1 MVSSQSYLSTR
12 GGSSGFSFEDT
23 VLKGLASDGGL
34 FIPEE
39 IPTLPADWQE
49 SWSTLSFQELAFNI
63 FSAYISPS
71 EISASD
77 LRSLIERSYST
88 FRKPEITPLVTLREA
103 ERLHLLELF
112 HGPTFAFK
120 DVALQF
126 VGNLFE
132 YFLERRNRDKK
143 EEDKESLTVIGATSG
158 DTGSAA
164 IYGLRGKKNISVFI
178 LHPKGKISPIQEAQM
193 TSVLDENV
201 HNLAV
206 VGTFD
211 NCQDIVKE
219 LFADTD
225 FNALHKLGAV
235 NSINWARI
243 LAQIVYYFHSY
254 FALLKLYPSS
264 TPEELKP
271 RFVVPTGNFGDVLA
285 GYFAKRMGLPIA
297 KLVIAT
303 NENDILDRFWKSG
316 TYEIH
321 AVSGKEAE
329 GGISADGVK
338 AHGFGVKETLSPAM
352 DILVSSNFERLLWYL
367 AFESD
372 QGELQERQARAS
384 AKVKEMMAAL
394 KKERGFS
401 VTKQMLE
408 LAKVDFESER
418 VSDEQTVETIREIY
432 TTADPKYILDPHSSV
447 GVTAA
452 LRYTASNEADST
464 HQVCL
469 STAHPAKFSHAVDLA
484 LNGVGGYHFDDVLPD
499 QFKGLAVVEKRVEYV
514 PKAESGLVKEAVER
528 LLEGEK
534 KTVV

>member
-34 FIPEE
+34 FIPES
-39 IPTLPADWQE
+39 IPSLPADWQTA
-49 SWSTLSFQELAFNI
+49 WSTASFEELAFNI
-63 FSAYISPS
+63 FSLYISPS
-71 EISASD
+71 EIPPAD
-77 LRSLIERSYST
+77 LRSLISKSYST
-88 FRKPEITPLVTLREA
+88 FRAPDITPLVTLDGA
-103 ERLHLLELF
+103 QRLHLLELF

-132 YFLERRNRDKK
+132 YFLQRRNAGK
-143 EEDKESLTVIGATSG
+143 EDGEKESLTVVGATSG

-164 IYGLRGKKNISVFI
+164 IYGLRGKENISVFI

-193 TSVLDENV
+193 TSVLDGNV

-219 LFADTD
+219 LFADAD
-225 FNALHKLGAV
+225 FNARHKLGAV

-254 FALLKLYPSS
+254 FALAKRYPSEH
-264 TPEELKP
+264 TNP

-285 GYFAKRMGLPIA
+285 GYFAKRMGLPME
-297 KLVIAT
+297 KLVVAT
-303 NENDILDRFWKSG
+303 NENDILNRFWNSG

-321 AVSGKEAE
+321 AVSGKDAE
-329 GGISADGVK
+329 GGIVADGVK
-338 AHGFGVKETLSPAM
+338 AHEFGVKETLSPAM

-367 AFESD
+367 AFEKETK
-372 QGELQERQARAS
+372 GEGVEERQKEAGER
-384 AKVKEMMAAL
+384 VKAMMADL
-394 KKERGFS
+394 KGKRGFS
-401 VTKQMLE
+401 VTKAMLN
-408 LAKVDFESER
+408 LARMDFDSER
-418 VSDEQTVETIREIY
+418 VSDEQTVETIKKIY
-432 TTADPKYILDPHSSV
+432 TGSETKYVLDPHSSV

-452 LRYTASNEADST
+452 LRNLDAEYSN
-464 HQVCL
+464 HQICL

-484 LNGVGGYHFDDVLPD
+484 LNGIEGYNFEDVLPD
-499 QFKGLAVVEKRVEYV
+499 QFKGLAVAEKRVEYV
-514 PKAESGLVKEAVER
+514 EKAEKELVKEVIER

-534 KTVV
+534 SS

>member
-1 MVSSQSYLSTR
+1 MVSAQSYLSTR

-34 FIPEE
+34 FIPEA
-39 IPTLPADWQE
+39 IPTLPSDWQTT
-49 SWSTLSFQELAFNI
+49 WSTKSFQEIAFSL
-63 FSAYISPS
+63 FSLYISPTEIPS
-71 EISASD
+71 ED
-77 LRSLIERSYST
+77 LKNLIEKSYST
-88 FRKPEITPLVTLREA
+88 FRASEITPLTTLRKSEN
-103 ERLHLLELF
+103 LHLLELF

-132 YFLERRNRDKK
+132 YFLSRRNEGKSEEEK
-143 EEDKESLTVIGATSG
+143 ETLTVIGATSG

-164 IYGLRGKKNISVFI
+164 IYGLRGKENISVFI

-193 TSVLDENV
+193 TSVLDKNV

-219 LFADTD
+219 LFADTA
-225 FNALHKLGAV
+225 FNARHKLGAV

-254 FALLKLYPSS
+254 FALQKAYPGQNL
-264 TPEELKP
+264 TP

-285 GYFAKRMGLPIA
+285 GYFAKRMGLPIE
-297 KLVIAT
+297 KLVVAT
-303 NENDILDRFWKSG
+303 NENDILNRFWKSG

-321 AVSGKEAE
+321 AVSGKDAE
-329 GGISADGVK
+329 GGIPADGVK
-338 AHGFGVKETLSPAM
+338 AHEFGVKETLSPAM

-367 AFESD
+367 AFERETTAD
-372 QGELQERQARAS
+372 QELSERQKKAS
-384 AKVKEMMAAL
+384 EKVKEMMVEL
-394 KKERGFS
+394 KTQRGFS
-401 VTKQMLE
+401 VTPAMLE
-408 LAKVDFESER
+408 EAKSDFGSER
-418 VSDEQTVETIREIY
+418 VSDSQTVETIREIY
-432 TTADPKYILDPHSSV
+432 TASDSKYVLDPHSSV

-452 LRYTASNEADST
+452 LRQIASNGSQI

-484 LNGVGGYHFDDVLPD
+484 LNGVDGYNFDDVLPD
-499 QFKGLAVVEKRVEYV
+499 QFKGLAVAEKRVEDV
-514 PKAESGLVKEAVER
+514 AKADKELVKEVVER

-534 KTVV
+534 A

>member
-1 MVSSQSYLSTR
+1 MVSAQSYLSTR

-34 FIPEE
+34 FIPEA
-39 IPTLPADWQE
+39 IPSLPADWQTT
-49 SWSTLSFQELAFNI
+49 WSSQSFQEIAFNL
-63 FSAYISPS
+63 FSLYISPS
-71 EISASD
+71 EIPSDD
-77 LRSLIERSYST
+77 LRHLIEKSYST
-88 FRKPEITPLVTLREA
+88 FRAPEITPITTLRKA
-103 ERLHLLELF
+103 ENLHLLELF

-132 YFLERRNRDKK
+132 YFLSRRNAQKDAG
-143 EEDKESLTVIGATSG
+143 EQESLTVIGATSG

-164 IYGLRGKKNISVFI
+164 IYGLRGKENISVFI

-193 TSVLDENV
+193 TSVLDKNV

-219 LFADTD
+219 LFADAA
-225 FNALHKLGAV
+225 FNARHKLGAV

-254 FALLKLYPSS
+254 FALQKAHPG
-264 TPEELKP
+264 ENIVP

-285 GYFAKRMGLPIA
+285 GYFAKRMGLPIER
-297 KLVIAT
+297 LVVAT

-316 TYEIH
+316 TYEIN
-321 AVSGKEAE
+321 AE
-329 GGISADGVK
+329 EEVEG
-338 AHGFGVKETLSPAM
+338 GVKETLSPAM

-367 AFESD
+367 AFERETTPD
-372 QGELQERQARAS
+372 QELSERQKKAS
-384 AKVKEMMAAL
+384 EKVKEMMVAL
-394 KKERGFS
+394 KTQKGFS
-401 VTKQMLE
+401 VTPAMLE
-408 LAKVDFESER
+408 LAKTDFGSER
-418 VSDEQTVETIREIY
+418 VSDPQTIQTIREIY
-432 TTADPKYILDPHSSV
+432 TSSDTKYVLDPHSSV

-452 LRYTASNEADST
+452 LRQIASNGPHL

-484 LNGVGGYHFDDVLPD
+484 LNGTDGYNFDDVLPEE
-499 QFKGLAVVEKRVEYV
+499 FKGLAVAEKRVESV
-514 PKAESGLVKEAVER
+514 ERADKELVKEVVER

-534 KTVV
+534 A